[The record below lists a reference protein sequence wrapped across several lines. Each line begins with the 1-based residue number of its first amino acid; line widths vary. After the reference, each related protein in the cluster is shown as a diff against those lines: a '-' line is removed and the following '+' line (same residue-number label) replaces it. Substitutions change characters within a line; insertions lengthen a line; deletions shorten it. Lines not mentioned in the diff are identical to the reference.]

1 MDRGAWRATVHGD
14 ARVGHDLAT
23 EQQQGLLCSTGSS
36 VQCFATIHMGKEADK
51 ERLYAQV

>member
-14 ARVGHDLAT
+14 SRVGHDLAT

-51 ERLYAQV
+51 EGLYAQV